1 MLVEPATGEKAG
13 PGDAIFSGPRT
24 QCLTANPGPV
34 HTITALFFADAL
46 HRLTGIDMST
56 QINNMAE
63 LGAALGD
70 EWRLCRH
77 SCWLPRTMRP
87 ASPCWKNGWSRDG
100 GWSVALRAP
109 YGLLSTTACRRSPCA
124 LEQRAWDA
132 AHDMGL
138 TRMPRQAGPWLVIWQ
153 VRMPPSLRCHH
164 GVNPA

>member
-1 MLVEPATGEKAG
+1 MLVEPAIGEKAI

-63 LGAALGD
+63 LGVALGD

-87 ASPCWKNGWSRDG
+87 ASPCWKVSGHDEVFLTFIFLLASIGSDI
-100 GWSVALRAP
+100 ALP
-109 YGLLSTTACRRSPCA
+109 
-124 LEQRAWDA
+124 
-132 AHDMGL
+132 
-138 TRMPRQAGPWLVIWQ
+138 
-153 VRMPPSLRCHH
+153 
-164 GVNPA
+164 